1 MYRVLGDCGGGGG
14 LFHHIVVG
22 ANPAVT
28 ALASVTI
35 KNWMFSS
42 FTTDY
47 VLKGHFCI

>member
-1 MYRVLGDCGGGGG
+1 MHRVLGDCGGGGG
-14 LFHHIVVG
+14 LFHHIVAV
-22 ANPAVT
+22 ANATV